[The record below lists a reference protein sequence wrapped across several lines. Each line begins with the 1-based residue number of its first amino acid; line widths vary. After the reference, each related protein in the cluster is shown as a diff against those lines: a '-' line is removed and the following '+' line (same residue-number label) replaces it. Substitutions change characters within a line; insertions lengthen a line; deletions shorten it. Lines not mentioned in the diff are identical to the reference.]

1 MGSEGNLGI
10 ITEAVIRIRPT
21 PEVKKY
27 GSIVFPD
34 LELGIK
40 FMEEMAHARLWPASC
55 RLLDNIQFKFG
66 ASLKVENERRID
78 DVIDSIKKFFLL
90 NVKGFDQ
97 DKLCA
102 VTLLYEGRKEETQI
116 QERNALAIAK
126 KYGGLN
132 GGEENGMR
140 GYFLT
145 FMIAYIRDFIM
156 GKYYIAESMETSC
169 PWSKV
174 SSSIS
179 KCKEKIMELCKL
191 KGVKEEY
198 VFASF
203 RVTQLYETGAA
214 IYIYIGFNFYP
225 KSVKEAVDIFEEV
238 EEGARIVLM

>member
-1 MGSEGNLGI
+1 VL
-10 ITEAVIRIRPT
+10 RIRPT
-21 PEVKKY
+21 PEVKRY
-27 GSIVFPD
+27 GSILFPD

-40 FMEEMAHARLWPASC
+40 FMEDMAHARLWPASC
-55 RLLDNIQFKFG
+55 RLLDNMQFKFG
-66 ASLKVENERRID
+66 QALKVENESKVNEIID
-78 DVIDSIKKFFLL
+78 QIKKFYVL
-90 NVKGFDQ
+90 NVKGFNQ
-97 DKLCA
+97 DKMCA
-102 VTLLYEGRKEETQI
+102 VTLLYEGRKEETSI
-116 QERNALAIAK
+116 QERNAISIAK
-126 KYGGLN
+126 KYGGMN
-132 GGEENGMR
+132 AGEENGMR

-179 KCKEKIMELCKL
+179 KCKEKIHELCRL

-198 VFASF
+198 VFSSF

-225 KSVKEAVDIFEEV
+225 KTVREAVQIFEEV
-238 EEGARIVLM
+238 EEGARVVLM